1 VRAQFCDRSPEL
13 RFRINEM
20 SFESERFQEEIFYI
34 KVEKSIAVKT
44 GNHFGGRCASFYLLF
59 GLVIERDWFAGPDT
73 AIDTQRAS
81 REFFCI

>member
-1 VRAQFCDRSPEL
+1 MRAQFCDRSPEL

-59 GLVIERDWFAGPDT
+59 GLVIERGCFMRPDA
-73 AIDTQRAS
+73 AIDTQPAS